1 MIFIKNLELADPP
14 WQILDREQGIVV
26 DRRGRLVAVIPLSPP
41 EIRADAT
48 RKISSSQAVTVP
60 LPEGMPEPNH
70 SANLHLIAA
79 APELLAALK
88 EAAYHLDVAGIPLNS
103 AYYELIQRA
112 ENQTHPMMPVTDRR
126 TTQ

>member
-1 MIFIKNLELADPP
+1 
-14 WQILDREQGIVV
+14 
-26 DRRGRLVAVIPLSPP
+26 
-41 EIRADAT
+41 
-48 RKISSSQAVTVP
+48 
-60 LPEGMPEPNH
+60 MPEPNH